1 MAVKKMD
8 IKRFVADVIER
19 MQMKHTLRNLSKK
32 EKDEYLISIVDTIFL
47 FIETDRKSMQ
57 NYLNLI
63 YNYKGNNTNIRY
75 MNGNISM
82 KIKDA
87 LNLKECGT
95 CRNPESILIQT
106 YTRYAER
113 K

>member
-8 IKRFVADVIER
+8 IKRFVADIMER
-19 MQMKHTLRNLSKK
+19 MQIKNKLRNFSAK
-32 EKDEYLISIVDTIFL
+32 EKEAYLISIVDTIFL

-57 NYLNLI
+57 NYLNLV

-75 MNGNISM
+75 INGNIAM

-87 LNLKECGT
+87 LNLKERGT
-95 CRNPESILIQT
+95 CRNPESIIIQT
-106 YTRYAER
+106 YTRFAE